1 MPATATITNN
11 KIAIKSMQSTRKA
24 EDCSDM
30 PANCRPFEDFAVALK
45 NAVKQHYEKNRKV
58 IATSNVH

>member
-30 PANCRPFEDFAVALK
+30 PANCRPFEYFAVALK
-45 NAVKQHYEKNRKV
+45 NAVKQHYEKIGK
-58 IATSNVH
+58 

>member
-1 MPATATITNN
+1 MLATVTNN
-11 KIAIKSMQSTRKA
+11 SIAIKPMRTNK
-24 EDCSDM
+24 CSDM
-30 PANCRPFEDFAVALK
+30 PANCSPFEDFAVALK